1 MARAAAARALSVG
14 GPPLVL
20 KLRDGAAPPILTEGD
35 ERSLATE
42 LRAAGGGDGAA
53 PSPPSRARCARWDGL
68 AAEAVA
74 TLHAAGADAPA
85 PDAPLLALLLERGDF
100 ASLAASPYWRRL
112 LPAAAAAEPLLPPR
126 VVGALGAAAMYAEAG
141 AVLLARS
148 HVHPALRSTSAKLCV
163 LRRYLDG
170 VAAEA
175 GSELAG
181 VQATVAEVVARSKII
196 RRLSDFTCTW

>member
-1 MARAAAARALSVG
+1 M
-14 GPPLVL
+14 
-20 KLRDGAAPPILTEGD
+20 
-35 ERSLATE
+35 
-42 LRAAGGGDGAA
+42 
-53 PSPPSRARCARWDGL
+53 
-68 AAEAVA
+68 A

-112 LPAAAAAEPLLPPR
+112 LPAAAAAEPLLPR
-126 VVGALGAAAMYAEAG
+126 VVGALGAAAMHAEAG

-148 HVHPALRSTSAKLCV
+148 RVHPALRSTSAKLCV

-181 VQATVAEVVARSKII
+181 VQATVAEAFRS
-196 RRLSDFTCTW
+196 